1 MPPYSILMFAFA
13 ILILIVALLVYRGN
27 YGLIRTYYAAKM
39 KDKKA
44 YFRAVGKAIALTAVA
59 PVLSGVVALFG
70 DLSETI
76 WPFLVLIVS
85 VAILLFFIAK
95 RFKKGDL

>member
-13 ILILIVALLVYRGN
+13 LLLLILALLVYRGN

-39 KDKKA
+39 KNKKA
-44 YFRAVGKAIALTAVA
+44 YFRAVGKAIALVSAA

-70 DLSETI
+70 NLSETI
-76 WPFLVLIVS
+76 WPFLVLVVS